1 LAIDA
6 SQKHAHDAFPDSGTV
21 MVEEDSPGNYML
33 REREGRI
40 EFVTFDA
47 LEGEEVTAL
56 TE

>member
-6 SQKHAHDAFPDSGTV
+6 SQNHAQDAFPYSGTV

-47 LEGEEVTAL
+47 LGGEEVMTL

>member
-6 SQKHAHDAFPDSGTV
+6 SQIHAQDAFPYSGTV

-47 LEGEEVTAL
+47 LGGEEVMTL